1 MADRLTE
8 RQKEVLDFLREFM
21 GGEGYPPTL
30 REICAR
36 FGISGPQNAA
46 KHLDALEKKGFIRR
60 KAASSRGIELL
71 GFSARG
77 SVSLPI
83 AGRVRAGSPALAI
96 EDISGHVQLDESFF
110 RCSGAF
116 LLKVEGESMTGA
128 GINDGDL
135 VVVRP
140 QKDASSGDIV
150 VALIDG
156 EATVKTFLRD
166 EEGVV
171 LRPENPSMRPMR
183 VSPDTDFS
191 IAGKVISVIRR
202 LEK

>member
-1 MADRLTE
+1 MADKLTE
-8 RQKEVLDFLREFM
+8 RQKEILDFLREFM
-21 GGEGYPPTL
+21 GGEGYPPSL

-36 FGISGPQNAA
+36 FGINGPQNAA

-71 GFSARG
+71 GSPSRG

-83 AGRVRAGSPALAI
+83 AGRVRAGSPMLAI
-96 EDISGHVQLDESFF
+96 EDITGHVQLDERFF

-140 QKDASSGDIV
+140 QKDASSGEIV

-156 EATVKTFLRD
+156 EATVKTFFMD
-166 EEGVV
+166 GGDVI
-171 LRPENPSMRPMR
+171 LRPENPSMRPLR
-183 VSPDTDFS
+183 VSAGTDFS